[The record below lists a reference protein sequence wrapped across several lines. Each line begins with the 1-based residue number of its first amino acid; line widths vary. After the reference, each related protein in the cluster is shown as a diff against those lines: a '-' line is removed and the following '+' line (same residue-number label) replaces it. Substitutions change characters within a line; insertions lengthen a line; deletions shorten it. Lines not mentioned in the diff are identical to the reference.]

1 MKIVL
6 TIKIIIGIIRNKII
20 NLIGRKQIMSGNK
33 SKFTIKPKESSNQS
47 EEKVVDVIE
56 AKKEVVKD
64 NVKLSTAVSLI
75 KNTESGMYSVIVID
89 YNIEENVLKVVE
101 TIDAGHSKITANER
115 LKIEVL
121 RKLINKEL

>member
-1 MKIVL
+1 
-6 TIKIIIGIIRNKII
+6 
-20 NLIGRKQIMSGNK
+20 MSGNK

-47 EEKVVDVIE
+47 EEKVVEVIE

-64 NVKLSTAVSLI
+64 NVKLSTAVSLT